1 MESRMTTVFFPAAT
15 MVETGNSGGGGGG
28 GGGGEGNI
36 WVGVGFYG

>member
-1 MESRMTTVFFPAAT
+1 